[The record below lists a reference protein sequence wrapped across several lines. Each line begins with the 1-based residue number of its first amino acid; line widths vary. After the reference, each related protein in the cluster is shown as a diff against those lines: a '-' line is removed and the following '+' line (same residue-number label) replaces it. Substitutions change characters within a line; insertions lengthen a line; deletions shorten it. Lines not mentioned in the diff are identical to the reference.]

1 MKRNVTN
8 DYSQVTERYLYLSLR
23 ITFLVISTLL
33 IHSHS
38 FSQNVYEPNID
49 SIITE
54 HTNTDTSNSL
64 IQKNHF
70 ILFPDSAE
78 NDTATNNSRLHS
90 LKTRLL
96 HELSPDK
103 TLVES
108 KVISREEQF
117 YNGFNSYQGRVIR
130 NISFKKLEIFGQ
142 NVTDT
147 TEVPTKWLERLGNEL
162 HINTQLHVF
171 RNRLLFQIGDTVD
184 LYTLSENERLFRELP
199 FIDDAR
205 IIISEV
211 SEDSV
216 DIIFITKDVLPI
228 GGSIEL
234 LDVDYGKASISNKN
248 VLGLGHE
255 VYYHLTWNYD
265 RIPFY
270 GHKIRYKIQNIGN
283 TFFSLETSYENQWNI
298 EAFKFY
304 CNRDFFTQDV
314 RYAGGVSFEKINSI
328 KNIISP
334 DTIMQDIEVDY
345 NHYDLWLGRAISIPR
360 ISSRNKRTNIAGT
373 GRITRYEFFNRPEV
387 EEGLLYD
394 YHERTSYLFS
404 VGISQVGYFKT
415 SHVYGFGR
423 TEDIP
428 FGNSL
433 AFTTGV
439 EYNEYFNRPYFGVRY
454 AWGKGIRKIGY
465 LYHRIDYGTFLN
477 YGIEQGLLVYKLKY
491 FTNLLNNSGRYF
503 YRIFADMTYKSGYN
517 RFEDEFMEFTKSDGI
532 RGLSSEE
539 LRGNQRMNLSLE
551 SVCYSPHEL
560 LGFRFVYFL
569 FFDAGIISNRN
580 LVLIQNHLYSGFGG
594 GIRIRNE
601 NLAFDTVILRFGY
614 YPILPENAS
623 PEYIELTSIRNPR
636 LDNFIIQRPEII
648 KY

>member
-1 MKRNVTN
+1 LKRNVTN

-23 ITFLVISTLL
+23 ITFIVVSTLL
-33 IHSHS
+33 IHSYS
-38 FSQNVYEPNID
+38 FSQNAYEPNTD

-54 HTNTDTSNSL
+54 HTSADTSNSL
-64 IQKNHF
+64 IQKNQL
-70 ILFPDSAE
+70 ILFPDSAD
-78 NDTATNNSRLHS
+78 NDTAKNNSRLHS
-90 LKTRLL
+90 FKIRLL
-96 HELSPDK
+96 HELLPDK
-103 TLVES
+103 NLVEK

-130 NISFKKLEIFGQ
+130 NIGFKKLEIFGQ

-147 TEVPTKWLERLGNEL
+147 TEVPTKWLEHLGNEL

-205 IIISEV
+205 VIISEV

-234 LDVDYGKASISNKN
+234 LDVGYGKASISNKN

-255 VYYHLTWNYD
+255 VYYRLTWNSD

-270 GHKIRYKIQNIGN
+270 GHKVRYKIQNIGN

-314 RYAGGVSFEKINSI
+314 RYAGGVSFEKINSL
-328 KNIISP
+328 KNIISL
-334 DTIMQDIEVDY
+334 DTIFQDAEVDY
-345 NHYDLWLGRAISIPR
+345 NYYDLWLGRAISIPR

-373 GRITRYEFFNRPEV
+373 GRITRYEFFKRPDV
-387 EEGLLYD
+387 EEDLLYN

-404 VGISQVGYFKT
+404 IGISQVGYFKT

-439 EYNEYFNRPYFGVRY
+439 EYNEYFNRPYFGVSY
-454 AWGKGIRKIGY
+454 AWGKRIRKIGY

-477 YGIEQGLLVYKLKY
+477 YGIEQGLLVYTLKY
-491 FTNLLNNSGRYF
+491 FTNILNNSGRYF
-503 YRIFADMTYKSGYN
+503 YRIFADLTYKSGYN

-601 NLAFDTVILRFGY
+601 NLAFDTVVLRFGY
-614 YPILPENAS
+614 YPVLPENAL
-623 PEYIELTSIRNPR
+623 PEYIELTSIRNQK
-636 LDNFIIQRPEII
+636 LDNFIVQRPEII